1 MNGPAISGLLLA
13 MIGALA
19 FTGARGPRG
28 RSFRWVGGILVLLG
42 IAIFIA
48 AQFETPIVLLERLF

>member
-13 MIGALA
+13 LVGALA
-19 FTGARGPRG
+19 FTGGRGPHG
-28 RSFRWVGGILVLLG
+28 RSVRWIGAILILVG
-42 IAIFIA
+42 IALFIA